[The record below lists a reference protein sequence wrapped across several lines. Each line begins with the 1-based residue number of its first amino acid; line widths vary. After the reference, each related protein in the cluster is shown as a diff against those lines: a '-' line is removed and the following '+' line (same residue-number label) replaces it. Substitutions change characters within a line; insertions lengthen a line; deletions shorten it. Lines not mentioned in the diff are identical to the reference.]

1 MKREKLKHLG
11 QNLAVAGISFLV
23 CFAALEIVLRLLG
36 YGKVEIY
43 EPDAEL
49 FWRLKPQQDCFTKV
63 DHKPV
68 HINSHGTRGPEFSP
82 AKPADTLRILSLGD
96 SRTFGWGLAG
106 PETYSGLLERTLQES
121 VGNRKKVE
129 VINAGVNAYSFSQMK
144 VYLEHRGLSF
154 QPDFVLLAE
163 ANLWTQFSEKSSR
176 EFVKKFMTRV
186 RLKNLLRR
194 FATYHYLIEVQLKEV
209 YERTRT
215 RFVPVDPQQDPLF
228 KAQQQDD
235 PDAFFREAIA
245 GLCRAAQ
252 AHGVKPVLVY
262 IPTLTALEST
272 NEDRVLRTKR
282 LVSQSLNVPLV
293 DLRPDLAAGKG
304 LYLEGDPVHLNAQGN
319 EIIARRLFQTM
330 TNLLAP

>member
-1 MKREKLKHLG
+1 
-11 QNLAVAGISFLV
+11 
-23 CFAALEIVLRLLG
+23 
-36 YGKVEIY
+36 
-43 EPDAEL
+43 
-49 FWRLKPQQDCFTKV
+49 
-63 DHKPV
+63 
-68 HINSHGTRGPEFSP
+68 
-82 AKPADTLRILSLGD
+82 
-96 SRTFGWGLAG
+96 
-106 PETYSGLLERTLQES
+106 
-121 VGNRKKVE
+121 
-129 VINAGVNAYSFSQMK
+129 
-144 VYLEHRGLSF
+144 
-154 QPDFVLLAE
+154 
-163 ANLWTQFSEKSSR
+163 
-176 EFVKKFMTRV
+176 
-186 RLKNLLRR
+186 
-194 FATYHYLIEVQLKEV
+194 
-209 YERTRT
+209 
-215 RFVPVDPQQDPLF
+215 LF